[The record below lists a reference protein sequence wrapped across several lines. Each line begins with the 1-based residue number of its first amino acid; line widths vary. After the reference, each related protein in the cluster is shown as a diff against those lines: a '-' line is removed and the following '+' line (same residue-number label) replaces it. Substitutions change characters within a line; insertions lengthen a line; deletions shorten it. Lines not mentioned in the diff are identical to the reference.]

1 VGLVV
6 LLAFGVVLSGVMQT
20 GCDSEGGPSSEA
32 GAASPADSP
41 AAPATGEPAKPADG
55 TPRLLDLGSKE
66 CIPCKMMAPILE
78 ELKAEYAGRF
88 QVDFIDVWLPE
99 NKEAATA
106 YGIRVIPT
114 QVFFAPDGKELWRH
128 EGFLGKEEILAKW
141 KELGYV
147 FSASASGPNDR

>member
-1 VGLVV
+1 MKSIGRIAASVGLVV

-66 CIPCKMMAPILE
+66 CIPCKMMPVLAFAFLM
-78 ELKAEYAGRF
+78 AFATQHVGRAF
-88 QVDFIDVWLPE
+88 NRL
-99 NKEAATA
+99 
-106 YGIRVIPT
+106 T
-114 QVFFAPDGKELWRH
+114 QVEYWVRMVTGTVF
-128 EGFLGKEEILAKW
+128 ILVGIYYCVTHIYGVSLLVW
-141 KELGYV
+141 
-147 FSASASGPNDR
+147 